1 MEVVEGSAAMAA
13 KLGAISVVGPG
24 PPGAMRWQLAHQVAA
39 NYLPATGSPGSI
51 CASAAP
57 GSAAG
62 IKASNQ
68 GRMVI
73 LRQVHNMAA
82 PQAR

>member
-1 MEVVEGSAAMAA
+1 MRPWLLALSFAA
-13 KLGAISVVGPG
+13 LPG
-24 PPGAMRWQLAHQVAA
+24 LALAQIEPGDPGAGKQLAARRW
-39 NYLPATGSPGSI
+39 PATGSPGSI

-57 GSAAG
+57 GSAASV
-62 IKASNQ
+62 KASNQ

-73 LRQVHNMAA
+73 LRPVHNMAA